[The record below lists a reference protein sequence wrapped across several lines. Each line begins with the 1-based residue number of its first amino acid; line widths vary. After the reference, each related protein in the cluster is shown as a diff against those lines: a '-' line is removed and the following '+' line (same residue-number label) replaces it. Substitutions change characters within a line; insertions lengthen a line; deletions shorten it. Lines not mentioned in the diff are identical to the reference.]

1 MYFFAYYLDAYML
14 CKIRKVGFEIVQ
26 KEQMEN
32 KSIGYNFKQILTK
45 LGDFGTNAK
54 LPSRVR
60 TILYLVSLLWQ
71 HNNAL

>member
-1 MYFFAYYLDAYML
+1 M
-14 CKIRKVGFEIVQ
+14 V
-26 KEQMEN
+26 N